1 MTKNLLNVAGRLK
14 LFVTIKS
21 KSLTSDE
28 IGYSYS
34 PDVENNFGIM
44 IRKALFNAFSVHLTK
59 QQISIKKIFDYESV
73 FNDNIEKYVITDFD
87 IDYSGDVITKRVNR
101 NHHYYIVAIDK
112 NSGEIIDER
121 RWKNNNISPDDYIE
135 FKEDGDEYDF
145 NPTGENE

>member
-44 IRKALFNAFSVHLTK
+44 NRKALFNAFSVHLTK

-121 RWKNNNISPDDYIE
+121 RWRNNKISPDDYIE
-135 FKEDGDEYDF
+135 FKEYGDEYDF
-145 NPTGENE
+145 APSGEDE